1 MCSFLHFLNTRT
13 FKTIFLNIWM
23 YHIHGTQI
31 WRRIV
36 RIVNSM
42 HLTQS
47 PCHFIIARNSI
58 IYTYGNCIKLHWCQ
72 LQLAGKQCTVEYV
85 VITVQG
91 FRTKTILG
99 YRACNPPL
107 SMFMFKYCKH
117 EVVRGPLALEAR
129 IQFSYAAWC
138 R

>member
-58 IYTYGNCIKLHWCQ
+58 YIYLRKLYQ
-72 LQLAGKQCTVEYV
+72 IALV
-85 VITVQG
+85 
-91 FRTKTILG
+91 
-99 YRACNPPL
+99 
-107 SMFMFKYCKH
+107 
-117 EVVRGPLALEAR
+117 LALVSRKAMYRR
-129 IQFSYAAWC
+129 ICCDYSVGFQDKNDIGVS
-138 R
+138 RL